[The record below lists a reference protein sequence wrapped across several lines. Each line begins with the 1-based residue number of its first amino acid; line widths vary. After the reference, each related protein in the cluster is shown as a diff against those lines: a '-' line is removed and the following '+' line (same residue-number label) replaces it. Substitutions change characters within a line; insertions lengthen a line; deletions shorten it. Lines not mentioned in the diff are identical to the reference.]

1 MKGMAK
7 PQLES
12 HLARDKISPRENAK
26 RKIDLQKIR
35 AQKFTSVRMDKT

>member
-12 HLARDKISPRENAK
+12 HLVRDKKNQRENAK
-26 RKIDLQKIR
+26 RKIDLQRIK
-35 AQKFTSVRMDKT
+35 AQKFISVRMDKI